1 MDKSVMCPVHEGG
14 ERTAACVCENAG
26 GEATRYAGG
35 HPGGHLGGHPSGHPV
50 PHAGG
55 HPGGHP
61 GGRPGGHA
69 SASTATIPVHEGGI
83 HYRSNTSDPTRA
95 YRPGAG
101 AAARAYEERTGIKP
115 PKIIA
120 WEITRSC
127 NLACA
132 HCRAAAH
139 CAPYPGELSLDQCKA
154 VIDDIATITDPIL
167 ILTGGEPLMRADI
180 WDIIDYAHEKGLHPV
195 IGTNGTIITDEIAR
209 KIYEHNI
216 PRVAVSLDFPNEAG
230 QDAFRGKDGA
240 FEETLAGIRNMNKYG
255 IGVQVNTTVTKMNHT
270 MMDELHDLALDNGA
284 VAFHP
289 FLLVPTGRGADLLD
303 VELTPDEYEEVLRWA
318 FERQQSSP
326 MHFKPTD
333 SPQYYRILRQQAAA
347 QGIKV
352 SPATYGMEAMTRGCL
367 GGITFAF
374 ISHVGQVQPC
384 GYFDMNLGNVTE
396 IPFSEIWTHSPV
408 FENLRH
414 YERLKGKCGACE
426 YKSVC
431 GGCRARALSL
441 YGDYMQEE
449 PYCAYTPKKR
459 QEELVLSRIQVHFP
473 LTPRPLETLAD
484 ELGLSADQ
492 VRETLEHLY
501 AQKKIR
507 RIGASFTS
515 HKLGYVSCLCALAI
529 EGGSDDIQAAARV
542 VSSYPQVTHNYGR
555 DNRYNIWFTL
565 IARSR
570 AQRDRIFQ
578 EIVQKTGCHDAL
590 KLAATRTF
598 KIQVQ
603 FNARKN
609 DEKTLHKPMTLLQAY
624 QAQQK
629 ALGSGVAGGGAGA
642 TAGGGV
648 EGDGNSAGGGACAC
662 GNTAGGNSTSVGDAR
677 EASCVQ
683 QQVCPIASEQVKQC
697 ECTALQS
704 EGAAQQS
711 LDAQG
716 CESGHNKQNDQS
728 SQSCQSNQECHHSV
742 RAALDALHESEQKKA
757 HEQAILN
764 DDVLRA
770 AEDAQHSAPSV
781 PHEFS
786 ADDPVDTALLRWVQG
801 DIMREQSSNSMP
813 AAQVNVDAANS
824 AATPAPDACDLSGST
839 TVPATHAA
847 HGTTTVPAI
856 HAAHGVHDASNAPS
870 TSTNASILEAPFADA
885 VRFVQQH
892 VPHASLTEQDVCDRL
907 KGWCA
912 SKTIRRFGAMVKHQ
926 NMGYT
931 ANSMTVWRFA
941 PEDIERAGAVF
952 AHEAV
957 VSHCYARETAPTWEY
972 NMYAMIHGHTKAE
985 LEATVE
991 RMKHALSEAHV
1002 PVLQMSALQT
1012 TCEFKKTSMRYFEED
1027 NSYDLRA

>member
-1 MDKSVMCPVHEGG
+1 MDKSVMFPVHEGG
-14 ERTAACVCENAG
+14 ERTAACVCENVG
-26 GEATRYAGG
+26 EEATRYAGG
-35 HPGGHLGGHPSGHPV
+35 HPGGH
-50 PHAGG
+50 
-55 HPGGHP
+55 
-61 GGRPGGHA
+61 PGGHA

-195 IGTNGTIITDEIAR
+195 IGTNGTMITDEIAR

-270 MMDELHDLALDNGA
+270 KMDELHDLALDNGA

-396 IPFSEIWTHSPV
+396 IPFSEIWTYSPV

-459 QEELVLSRIQVHFP
+459 QEELVLSRIQAHFP

-529 EGGSDDIQAAARV
+529 EGGDAAIEAAARV

-565 IARSR
+565 IARSP

-578 EIVQKTGCHDAL
+578 EIVQKTGCRDAL

-629 ALGSGVAGGGAGA
+629 TLGAGGGAGA
-642 TAGGGV
+642 TAGSGV
-648 EGDGNSAGGGACAC
+648 EGDGNGASA
-662 GNTAGGNSTSVGDAR
+662 GDAR

-683 QQVCPIASEQVKQC
+683 QQACPIASEQVKQC
-697 ECTALQS
+697 ECAALQS

-716 CESGHNKQNDQS
+716 CESGHDKQNDQS
-728 SQSCQSNQECHHSV
+728 SQSCQSNQEGHQSV

-770 AEDAQHSAPSV
+770 AEDAQHSALSV
-781 PHEFS
+781 PREFS

-801 DIMREQSSNSMP
+801 DIMREQPSNSTH
-813 AAQVNVDAANS
+813 AASVKLDAAACIAPKTHDVTALEH
-824 AATPAPDACDLSGST
+824 AATA
-839 TVPATHAA
+839 VPASHAA
-847 HGTTTVPAI
+847 HG
-856 HAAHGVHDASNAPS
+856 AHGASNAPS

-885 VRFVQQH
+885 VLFVQQH
-892 VPHASLTEQDVCDRL
+892 VPHANLTEQDVCDRL

-952 AHEAV
+952 AREAA
-957 VSHCYARETAPTWEY
+957 VSHCYSRETAPTWEY
-972 NMYAMIHGHTKAE
+972 NMYAMIHGHTEAE
-985 LEATVE
+985 LAATVE

-1002 PVLQMSALQT
+1002 PVLQISALQT

-1027 NSYDLRA
+1027 NSYDVSA

>member
-14 ERTAACVCENAG
+14 ERTAACVCENVG
-26 GEATRYAGG
+26 EEATRYAGG
-35 HPGGHLGGHPSGHPV
+35 H
-50 PHAGG
+50 
-55 HPGGHP
+55 
-61 GGRPGGHA
+61 PGGHA

-195 IGTNGTIITDEIAR
+195 IGTNGTMITDEIAR

-270 MMDELHDLALDNGA
+270 KMDELHDLALDNGA

-396 IPFSEIWTHSPV
+396 IPFSEIWTYSPV

-459 QEELVLSRIQVHFP
+459 QEELVLSRIQAHFP

-529 EGGSDDIQAAARV
+529 EGGDAAIAAAARV

-565 IARSR
+565 IARSP

-578 EIVQKTGCHDAL
+578 EIVQKTSCRDAL

-629 ALGSGVAGGGAGA
+629 ALGAGGGAGA
-642 TAGGGV
+642 TAGGGA
-648 EGDGNSAGGGACAC
+648 EGDGNGAGGSACAY
-662 GNTAGGNSTSVGDAR
+662 GNTAGGNSARAGDVR

-697 ECTALQS
+697 ECAAQQS
-704 EGAAQQS
+704 ECAAPQS
-711 LDAQG
+711 LDAQAG
-716 CESGHNKQNDQS
+716 ESGYNKQNDQS
-728 SQSCQSNQECHHSV
+728 CQRSQSCQSDQERHQSV

-781 PHEFS
+781 PREFS

-801 DIMREQSSNSMP
+801 DIMREQPSNSTH
-813 AAQVNVDAANS
+813 AASVKLDAAACIAPKTHDVTALEH
-824 AATPAPDACDLSGST
+824 AATA
-839 TVPATHAA
+839 VPASHAA
-847 HGTTTVPAI
+847 HG
-856 HAAHGVHDASNAPS
+856 AHGASNAPS

-885 VRFVQQH
+885 VLFVQQH
-892 VPHASLTEQDVCDRL
+892 VPHANLTEQDVCDRL

-952 AHEAV
+952 AREAA
-957 VSHCYARETAPTWEY
+957 VSHCYSRETAPTWEY
-972 NMYAMIHGHTKAE
+972 NMYAMIHGHTEAE
-985 LEATVE
+985 LAATVE

-1002 PVLQMSALQT
+1002 PVLQISALQT

-1027 NSYDLRA
+1027 NSYDVSA

>member
-1 MDKSVMCPVHEGG
+1 M
-14 ERTAACVCENAG
+14 
-26 GEATRYAGG
+26 
-35 HPGGHLGGHPSGHPV
+35 
-50 PHAGG
+50 
-55 HPGGHP
+55 
-61 GGRPGGHA
+61 
-69 SASTATIPVHEGGI
+69 
-83 HYRSNTSDPTRA
+83 
-95 YRPGAG
+95 
-101 AAARAYEERTGIKP
+101 
-115 PKIIA
+115 
-120 WEITRSC
+120 
-127 NLACA
+127 
-132 HCRAAAH
+132 
-139 CAPYPGELSLDQCKA
+139 
-154 VIDDIATITDPIL
+154 
-167 ILTGGEPLMRADI
+167 
-180 WDIIDYAHEKGLHPV
+180 
-195 IGTNGTIITDEIAR
+195 
-209 KIYEHNI
+209 
-216 PRVAVSLDFPNEAG
+216 
-230 QDAFRGKDGA
+230 
-240 FEETLAGIRNMNKYG
+240 
-255 IGVQVNTTVTKMNHT
+255 QVNTTVTKMNHT
-270 MMDELHDLALDNGA
+270 KMDELHDLALDNGA

-396 IPFSEIWTHSPV
+396 IPFSEIWTYSPV

-459 QEELVLSRIQVHFP
+459 QEELVLSRIQAHFP
-473 LTPRPLETLAD
+473 LTPRPLETLGD
-484 ELGLSADQ
+484 ELGLSAEQ

-529 EGGSDDIQAAARV
+529 EGSADDIQASAQV

-578 EIVQKTGCHDAL
+578 EIVQKTGCRDAL

-629 ALGSGVAGGGAGA
+629 ALGAGGGAGA
-642 TAGGGV
+642 TAGGGA

-697 ECTALQS
+697 ECAAQQS
-704 EGAAQQS
+704 ECAAPQS
-711 LDAQG
+711 LDAQAG
-716 CESGHNKQNDQS
+716 ESGYNKQNDQS
-728 SQSCQSNQECHHSV
+728 CQRSQSCQSDQERHQSV

-781 PHEFS
+781 PREFS

-801 DIMREQSSNSMP
+801 DIMREQPLNS
-813 AAQVNVDAANS
+813 
-824 AATPAPDACDLSGST
+824 
-839 TVPATHAA
+839 THAA
-847 HGTTTVPAI
+847 QANEGAAACIAPKTHDVTALEDDATAAPDS
-856 HAAHGVHDASNAPS
+856 HSAHGVSDTPS
-870 TSTNASILEAPFADA
+870 TCTNASVLEAPFADA

-931 ANSMTVWRFA
+931 ANSL
-941 PEDIERAGAVF
+941 
-952 AHEAV
+952 
-957 VSHCYARETAPTWEY
+957 SL
-972 NMYAMIHGHTKAE
+972 IHI
-985 LEATVE
+985 
-991 RMKHALSEAHV
+991 
-1002 PVLQMSALQT
+1002 
-1012 TCEFKKTSMRYFEED
+1012 
-1027 NSYDLRA
+1027 

>member
-14 ERTAACVCENAG
+14 ERTAACVCENVG
-26 GEATRYAGG
+26 EEATRYAGG
-35 HPGGHLGGHPSGHPV
+35 HPGGH
-50 PHAGG
+50 
-55 HPGGHP
+55 
-61 GGRPGGHA
+61 PGGHA

-195 IGTNGTIITDEIAR
+195 IGTNGTMITDEIAR

-270 MMDELHDLALDNGA
+270 KMDELHDLALDNGA

-396 IPFSEIWTHSPV
+396 IPFSEIWTYSPV

-459 QEELVLSRIQVHFP
+459 QEELVLSRIQAHFP

-484 ELGLSADQ
+484 ELGLSAEQ

-529 EGGSDDIQAAARV
+529 EGGDAAIEAAARV

-565 IARSR
+565 IARSPE
-570 AQRDRIFQ
+570 QRDRIFQ
-578 EIVQKTGCHDAL
+578 EIVQKTGCRDAL

-629 ALGSGVAGGGAGA
+629 ALGAGGGAGA

-662 GNTAGGNSTSVGDAR
+662 GNTAGGNSTSVGDVR

-683 QQVCPIASEQVKQC
+683 QQVCQIASEQVKQC
-697 ECTALQS
+697 ECAALQS

-728 SQSCQSNQECHHSV
+728 SQSCQSDQECHHSV

-781 PHEFS
+781 PREFS

-801 DIMREQSSNSMP
+801 DIMREQPSNSTH
-813 AAQVNVDAANS
+813 AASVKLDAAACIAPKTHDVTALEH
-824 AATPAPDACDLSGST
+824 AATAVSAS
-839 TVPATHAA
+839 HAA
-847 HGTTTVPAI
+847 HGP
-856 HAAHGVHDASNAPS
+856 SNASS
-870 TSTNASILEAPFADA
+870 TSTNASVLEAPFADA

-952 AHEAV
+952 AREAA
-957 VSHCYARETAPTWEY
+957 VSHCYSRETAPTWEY
-972 NMYAMIHGHTKAE
+972 NMYAMIHGHTEAE
-985 LEATVE
+985 LAATVE

-1002 PVLQMSALQT
+1002 PVLQISALQT

-1027 NSYDLRA
+1027 NSYDVSA

>member
-14 ERTAACVCENAG
+14 ERTAACVCENVG
-26 GEATRYAGG
+26 EEATRYAGG
-35 HPGGHLGGHPSGHPV
+35 HPGGH
-50 PHAGG
+50 
-55 HPGGHP
+55 
-61 GGRPGGHA
+61 PGGHA

-195 IGTNGTIITDEIAR
+195 IGTNGTMITDEIAR

-270 MMDELHDLALDNGA
+270 KMDELHDLALDNGA

-396 IPFSEIWTHSPV
+396 IPFSEIWTYSPV

-459 QEELVLSRIQVHFP
+459 QEELVLSRIQAHFP

-529 EGGSDDIQAAARV
+529 EGGDAAIAAAARV

-565 IARSR
+565 IARSP

-578 EIVQKTGCHDAL
+578 EIVQKTSCRDAL

-629 ALGSGVAGGGAGA
+629 ALGSGVAGGVSGA

-683 QQVCPIASEQVKQC
+683 QQACPIASEQVKQC
-697 ECTALQS
+697 ECAALQS

-716 CESGHNKQNDQS
+716 GESGHNKQNDQS

-764 DDVLRA
+764 DDILRA

-781 PHEFS
+781 PREFS

-801 DIMREQSSNSMP
+801 DIMREQPLNS
-813 AAQVNVDAANS
+813 
-824 AATPAPDACDLSGST
+824 
-839 TVPATHAA
+839 THAA
-847 HGTTTVPAI
+847 QANEGAAACIAPKTHDVTALEDDATAAPDS
-856 HAAHGVHDASNAPS
+856 HSAHGVSDTPS
-870 TSTNASILEAPFADA
+870 TCTNASVLEAPFVDA

-892 VPHASLTEQDVCDRL
+892 VPHVSLTEQDVCDRL

-952 AHEAV
+952 AREAA

-972 NMYAMIHGHTKAE
+972 NMYAMIHGHTEAE

-1027 NSYDLRA
+1027 NSYDVSA

>member
-35 HPGGHLGGHPSGHPV
+35 HPGGH
-50 PHAGG
+50 
-55 HPGGHP
+55 
-61 GGRPGGHA
+61 PGGHA

-195 IGTNGTIITDEIAR
+195 IGTNGTMITDEIAR

-270 MMDELHDLALDNGA
+270 KMDELHDLALDNGA

-396 IPFSEIWTHSPV
+396 IPFSEIWTYSPV

-459 QEELVLSRIQVHFP
+459 QEELVLSRIQAHFP

-529 EGGSDDIQAAARV
+529 EGGDAAIEAAARV

-565 IARSR
+565 IARSP

-578 EIVQKTGCHDAL
+578 EIVQKTGCRDAL

-629 ALGSGVAGGGAGA
+629 ALGAGGGAGA
-642 TAGGGV
+642 TAGSGV
-648 EGDGNSAGGGACAC
+648 EGDGNGASA
-662 GNTAGGNSTSVGDAR
+662 GDAR

-683 QQVCPIASEQVKQC
+683 QQACPIASEQVKQC
-697 ECTALQS
+697 ECAALQS

-716 CESGHNKQNDQS
+716 CESGHDKQNDQS
-728 SQSCQSNQECHHSV
+728 SQSCQSNQEGHQSV

-781 PHEFS
+781 PREFS

-801 DIMREQSSNSMP
+801 DIMREQPLNSTH
-813 AAQVNVDAANS
+813 AASVKLDAAACIAPKTHDVTAHEHDATAAPNS
-824 AATPAPDACDLSGST
+824 
-839 TVPATHAA
+839 HAA
-847 HGTTTVPAI
+847 HGPSDTN
-856 HAAHGVHDASNAPS
+856 AAHGPSNASS
-870 TSTNASILEAPFADA
+870 TSTNASVLEAPFADA

-952 AHEAV
+952 AREAA
-957 VSHCYARETAPTWEY
+957 VSHCYSRETAPTWEY
-972 NMYAMIHGHTKAE
+972 NMYAMIHGHTEAE
-985 LEATVE
+985 LAATVE

-1002 PVLQMSALQT
+1002 PVLQISALQT

-1027 NSYDLRA
+1027 NSYDVSA

>member
-1 MDKSVMCPVHEGG
+1 
-14 ERTAACVCENAG
+14 
-26 GEATRYAGG
+26 
-35 HPGGHLGGHPSGHPV
+35 
-50 PHAGG
+50 
-55 HPGGHP
+55 
-61 GGRPGGHA
+61 
-69 SASTATIPVHEGGI
+69 
-83 HYRSNTSDPTRA
+83 
-95 YRPGAG
+95 
-101 AAARAYEERTGIKP
+101 
-115 PKIIA
+115 
-120 WEITRSC
+120 
-127 NLACA
+127 
-132 HCRAAAH
+132 
-139 CAPYPGELSLDQCKA
+139 
-154 VIDDIATITDPIL
+154 
-167 ILTGGEPLMRADI
+167 MRADI

-195 IGTNGTIITDEIAR
+195 IGTNGTMITDEIAR

-396 IPFSEIWTHSPV
+396 IPFSEIWTYSPV

-459 QEELVLSRIQVHFP
+459 QEELVLSRIQAHFP

-484 ELGLSADQ
+484 ELGLSAEQ

-529 EGGSDDIQAAARV
+529 EGGDAAIEAAARV

-578 EIVQKTGCHDAL
+578 EIVQKTGCRDAL

-629 ALGSGVAGGGAGA
+629 ALGAGGGAGA

-648 EGDGNSAGGGACAC
+648 EGDGNS
-662 GNTAGGNSTSVGDAR
+662 TSAGDAR

-683 QQVCPIASEQVKQC
+683 QQACPIASEQVKQC
-697 ECTALQS
+697 ECAALQS

-716 CESGHNKQNDQS
+716 CESGHDKQNDQS
-728 SQSCQSNQECHHSV
+728 SQSCQSNQEHHQSV

-781 PHEFS
+781 PREFS

-801 DIMREQSSNSMP
+801 DIMREQPLNSTH
-813 AAQVNVDAANS
+813 AASAKLDAA
-824 AATPAPDACDLSGST
+824 ACIAPKTHDVTAHEHDATAVTAS
-839 TVPATHAA
+839 HAA
-847 HGTTTVPAI
+847 HGPSDTN
-856 HAAHGVHDASNAPS
+856 AAHGPSNASS
-870 TSTNASILEAPFADA
+870 TCTNASVLEAPFADA

-952 AHEAV
+952 AREAA

-972 NMYAMIHGHTKAE
+972 NMYAMIHGHTEAE

-1027 NSYDLRA
+1027 NSYDVSA

>member
-14 ERTAACVCENAG
+14 ERTAACVCENVG
-26 GEATRYAGG
+26 EEATRYAGG
-35 HPGGHLGGHPSGHPV
+35 HPGGH
-50 PHAGG
+50 
-55 HPGGHP
+55 
-61 GGRPGGHA
+61 PGGHA

-195 IGTNGTIITDEIAR
+195 IGTNGTMITDEIAR

-270 MMDELHDLALDNGA
+270 KMDELHDLALDNGA

-396 IPFSEIWTHSPV
+396 IPFSEIWTYSPV

-459 QEELVLSRIQVHFP
+459 QEELVLSRIQAHFP

-529 EGGSDDIQAAARV
+529 EGGDAAIEAAARV

-565 IARSR
+565 IARSP

-578 EIVQKTGCHDAL
+578 EIVQKTGCRDAL

-629 ALGSGVAGGGAGA
+629 ALGSGVAGGVSGA

-683 QQVCPIASEQVKQC
+683 QQACPIASEQVKQC
-697 ECTALQS
+697 ECAALQS

-716 CESGHNKQNDQS
+716 GESGHNKQNDQS

-764 DDVLRA
+764 DDILRA

-781 PHEFS
+781 PREFS

-801 DIMREQSSNSMP
+801 DIMREQPLNS
-813 AAQVNVDAANS
+813 
-824 AATPAPDACDLSGST
+824 
-839 TVPATHAA
+839 THAA
-847 HGTTTVPAI
+847 QANEGAAACIAPKTHDVTALEDDATAAPDS
-856 HAAHGVHDASNAPS
+856 HSAHGVSDTPS
-870 TSTNASILEAPFADA
+870 TCTNASVLEAPFVDA

-892 VPHASLTEQDVCDRL
+892 VPHVSLTEQDVCDRL

-952 AHEAV
+952 AREAA

-972 NMYAMIHGHTKAE
+972 NMYAMIHGHTEAE

-1027 NSYDLRA
+1027 NSYDVSA

>member
-14 ERTAACVCENAG
+14 ERTAACVCENVG
-26 GEATRYAGG
+26 EEATRYAGG
-35 HPGGHLGGHPSGHPV
+35 HPGGHPV
-50 PHAGG
+50 PHPGG

-61 GGRPGGHA
+61 VPHADGHPGGHPGEHPGGHA

-195 IGTNGTIITDEIAR
+195 IGTNGTMITDEIAR

-270 MMDELHDLALDNGA
+270 KMDELHDLALDNGA

-396 IPFSEIWTHSPV
+396 IPFSEIWTYSPV

-459 QEELVLSRIQVHFP
+459 QEELVLSRIQAHFP

-529 EGGSDDIQAAARV
+529 EGGDAAIEAAARV

-565 IARSR
+565 IARSP

-578 EIVQKTGCHDAL
+578 EIVQKTGCRDAL

-629 ALGSGVAGGGAGA
+629 ALGAGGGAGA
-642 TAGGGV
+642 TAGSGV
-648 EGDGNSAGGGACAC
+648 EGDGNGASA
-662 GNTAGGNSTSVGDAR
+662 GDAR

-683 QQVCPIASEQVKQC
+683 QQACPIASEQVKQC
-697 ECTALQS
+697 ECAALQS

-716 CESGHNKQNDQS
+716 CESGHDKQNDQS
-728 SQSCQSNQECHHSV
+728 SQSCQSNQEGHQSV

-781 PHEFS
+781 PREFS

-801 DIMREQSSNSMP
+801 DIMREQPSNSMP

-824 AATPAPDACDLSGST
+824 AATPTTDACAPSSSISEH
-839 TVPATHAA
+839 ATHAA
-847 HGTTTVPAI
+847 HGISAEHAT
-856 HAAHGVHDASNAPS
+856 HAAHGAHGASNTPS

-885 VRFVQQH
+885 VLFVQQH
-892 VPHASLTEQDVCDRL
+892 VPHANLTEQDVCDRL

-952 AHEAV
+952 AREAA
-957 VSHCYARETAPTWEY
+957 VSHCYSRETAPTWEY
-972 NMYAMIHGHTKAE
+972 NMYAMIHGHTEAE
-985 LEATVE
+985 LAATVE

-1002 PVLQMSALQT
+1002 PVLQISALQT

-1027 NSYDLRA
+1027 NSYDVSA

>member
-14 ERTAACVCENAG
+14 ERTAACVCENVG
-26 GEATRYAGG
+26 EEATRYAGG
-35 HPGGHLGGHPSGHPV
+35 HPGGHT
-50 PHAGG
+50 
-55 HPGGHP
+55 
-61 GGRPGGHA
+61 

-195 IGTNGTIITDEIAR
+195 IGTNGTMITDEIAR

-270 MMDELHDLALDNGA
+270 KMDELHDLALDNGA

-396 IPFSEIWTHSPV
+396 IPFSEIWTYSPV

-459 QEELVLSRIQVHFP
+459 QEELVLSRIQAHFP

-529 EGGSDDIQAAARV
+529 EGGDAAIEAAARV

-555 DNRYNIWFTL
+555 DNHYNIWFTL

-578 EIVQKTGCHDAL
+578 EIVQKTGCRDAL

-609 DEKTLHKPMTLLQAY
+609 DEKTPHKPMTLLQAY

-629 ALGSGVAGGGAGA
+629 ALGAGGGAGA

-648 EGDGNSAGGGACAC
+648 EGDGNGTGGDTCAC
-662 GNTAGGNSTSVGDAR
+662 GNTAGGNSARAGDVR

-697 ECTALQS
+697 ECAALQS

-716 CESGHNKQNDQS
+716 CESGHNKKNDQS
-728 SQSCQSNQECHHSV
+728 SQSCQSNQEGHQSV

-770 AEDAQHSAPSV
+770 AEDAQHSALSV
-781 PHEFS
+781 PREFS

-801 DIMREQSSNSMP
+801 DIMREQPSNSTH
-813 AAQVNVDAANS
+813 AASVKLDAAACIAPKTHDVTALEH
-824 AATPAPDACDLSGST
+824 AATA
-839 TVPATHAA
+839 VPASHAA
-847 HGTTTVPAI
+847 HG
-856 HAAHGVHDASNAPS
+856 AHGASNAPS

-885 VRFVQQH
+885 VLFVQQH
-892 VPHASLTEQDVCDRL
+892 VPHANLTEQDVCDRL

-952 AHEAV
+952 AREAA
-957 VSHCYARETAPTWEY
+957 VSHCYSRETAPTWEY
-972 NMYAMIHGHTKAE
+972 NMYAMIHGHTEAE
-985 LEATVE
+985 LAATVE

-1002 PVLQMSALQT
+1002 PVLQISALQT

-1027 NSYDLRA
+1027 NSYDVSA